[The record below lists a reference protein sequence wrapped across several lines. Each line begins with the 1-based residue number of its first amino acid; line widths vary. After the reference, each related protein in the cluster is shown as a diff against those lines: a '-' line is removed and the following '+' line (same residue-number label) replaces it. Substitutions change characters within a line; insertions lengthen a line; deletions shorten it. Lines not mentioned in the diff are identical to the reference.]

1 MTAPDARAGE
11 GPGNGLRC
19 GMIAVVGRANVG
31 KSTLVNAVLGEKI
44 SIVSPVAQTTRNLIR
59 GVHTEKRGQLVF
71 LDTPGV
77 HRAESELGRIMNRTA
92 RGAIHGADVTLL
104 ILDGSAPPAEEDE
117 GWMRRI
123 YRTQEPVVAVLNKT
137 DLGDKFHP
145 DYKALWIK
153 IGAEKTLEKAPEWT
167 MSAARDGTGIEALLS
182 RLFELV
188 LPGPLLFPEDML
200 SDFPRKLAIGD
211 IIREQYFQV
220 LHQELPH
227 SLAVWIE
234 KIDETEKGWG
244 ISGTIYVN
252 RNSQKAIVLGK
263 KGNLIKRIRKQAEKE
278 VSEIYDLPVHI
289 DLWVKVEKDWG
300 KNFWILR
307 NLGYA

>member
-104 ILDGSAPPAEEDE
+104 IL
-117 GWMRRI
+117 
-123 YRTQEPVVAVLNKT
+123 
-137 DLGDKFHP
+137 
-145 DYKALWIK
+145 
-153 IGAEKTLEKAPEWT
+153 
-167 MSAARDGTGIEALLS
+167 
-182 RLFELV
+182 
-188 LPGPLLFPEDML
+188 
-200 SDFPRKLAIGD
+200 
-211 IIREQYFQV
+211 
-220 LHQELPH
+220 
-227 SLAVWIE
+227 SLI
-234 KIDETEKGWG
+234 
-244 ISGTIYVN
+244 
-252 RNSQKAIVLGK
+252 
-263 KGNLIKRIRKQAEKE
+263 
-278 VSEIYDLPVHI
+278 HI
-289 DLWVKVEKDWG
+289 
-300 KNFWILR
+300 
-307 NLGYA
+307 